1 MYNTELKEKF
11 AKEYTEKISVRDA
24 CLSVFN
30 AFEKYETQWGADL
43 CTQNKETLEPV
54 VENLLGLRAKSQQ
67 LRFVILQE
75 YVKWCLKNQVPGAC
89 DGMLM
94 VDVSALSK
102 MKRQTV
108 KNPMHLQRYL
118 NDICDAESEQT
129 ADNTL
134 RCFYWMA
141 YGGMGEED
149 IFRVRSKDVDL
160 SSLLVH
166 LDGTDYPIY
175 REAIPAF
182 KNCMTLSQ
190 FLYKHPNYGA
200 DKTVYR
206 DRADGDILIRG
217 IRAIPSVMSM
227 RAELSRRSKK
237 CFDEVRTTLQLSYYR
252 AWISGVFYRTYEAE
266 LAGVPVD
273 FSGVAADFM
282 QGKTYKLESGR
293 NTPMAK
299 QRKLAADYTVDYERW
314 KATLI

>member
-30 AFEKYETQWGADL
+30 AFEKYETKWDADL
-43 CTQNKETLEPV
+43 CTQSKETLEPV

-75 YVKWCLKNQVPGAC
+75 YVKWCLKNKVPGAC
-89 DGMLM
+89 DGMLL

-118 NDICDAESEQT
+118 NEICDTESEHT

-149 IFRVRSKDVDL
+149 IFRVRSKNVDL
-160 SSLLVH
+160 QNLLVH

-182 KNCMTLSQ
+182 KNCMTLTQ

-227 RAELSRRSKK
+227 RAELSRRSKR
-237 CFDEVRTTLQLSYYR
+237 CFDEGRTTLQLSYYR

-266 LAGVPVD
+266 LAGIPVD
-273 FSGVAADFM
+273 FSGVAANFM
-282 QGKTYKLESGR
+282 HGKTYKLESGR